1 MISEPIAVLLSSGYT
16 LNQIK
21 TAFEDVEW
29 AAGND
34 LTPDL
39 ISLYNYKSL
48 KAEVMRLIEEGR
60 DDGREREEIE
70 C

>member
-21 TAFEDVEW
+21 TAFEDVTW

-34 LTPDL
+34 LTPD
-39 ISLYNYKSL
+39 IKAL
-48 KAEVMRLIEEGR
+48 KDEVLRLIEEGR
-60 DDGREREEIE
+60 DEGREREEIE

>member
-21 TAFEDVEW
+21 TAFEDVTW
-29 AAGND
+29 AAGNN
-34 LTPDL
+34 LTPD
-39 ISLYNYKSL
+39 IKAL
-48 KAEVMRLIEEGR
+48 KDEVLRLIEE
-60 DDGREREEIE
+60 GREREEIE